1 MSCVI
6 FNSAALAD
14 DRPLMAAITRQR
26 RRQLF
31 ICSERQ
37 KSRELEARKHPAH
50 ALDPNLDRFWVWDG
64 KLVKRQIIRQR
75 VPYWIQRDD
84 QIG

>member
-14 DRPLMAAITRQR
+14 ASPLMAAIARQR

-31 ICSERQ
+31 ICSEWQ
-37 KSRELEARKHPAH
+37 KSRELEARKHPAQ

-64 KLVKRQIIRQR
+64 KLVKPQIITQR

-84 QIG
+84 ESG

>member
-14 DRPLMAAITRQR
+14 ARPLTAATKRQKHV
-26 RRQLF
+26 QLF
-31 ICSERQ
+31 IRSEWQ

-64 KLVKRQIIRQR
+64 KLVKPQIITQR

-84 QIG
+84 ESG